1 MQKVSDDTAALAFGT
16 TVSGAIA
23 HAGQRDF
30 YTFTLAQA
38 KQLYF
43 DSLTNN
49 TTLTWELKGP
59 RGPVVLP
66 RAFASSDSTTNV
78 ELGTAALD
86 LVAGDYVLTVDAPD
100 DQTPSYS
107 FRVFD
112 LAQATAISPG
122 AAVNGQLNPANET
135 DLYSFTATAGDRFYF
150 DFLSLTAG

>member
-1 MQKVSDDTAALAFGT
+1 MIRRPPRSTLFPYT
-16 TVSGAIA
+16 TLFRS
-23 HAGQRDF
+23 
-30 YTFTLAQA
+30 
-38 KQLYF
+38 

-66 RAFASSDSTTNV
+66 RSFATSDSTTNV
-78 ELGTAALD
+78 ALNTAALD
-86 LVAGDYVLTVDAPD
+86 MAASDYVLTADAPD

-122 AAVNGQLNPANET
+122 AAVNGQLSPANET
-135 DLYSFTATAGDRFYF
+135 D
-150 DFLSLTAG
+150 